1 MEVREQSLAPKGS
14 LKRRLVSGGAWT
26 LANRMLVTV
35 TQLAALALLAR
46 LLSAQDMGVYFLI
59 ANLVAVVTVFA
70 QLGLTQSVVR
80 LVAEALAT
88 NRLGRARAAISKT
101 LLLGSAS
108 AIVVTAMFQL
118 GIGQWLGQTVFQSP
132 LMAALTLWA
141 AIWMLAQTMQRFLD
155 EVFRGLHDLK
165 LAAIFGGMVS
175 GALTVVLLGAMH
187 LIRGSASLEEV
198 LMLQAAAFGAGVVL
212 AALVLKRKIRPLRG
226 EGDIAFSEIM
236 AVSWPLFAASMTNI
250 ILLRADLWI
259 LGMYLPDEEVAVY
272 GAAARIIT
280 VVAIP
285 LVMAS
290 AILAPMIAELNA
302 KGEKARLERVLRAV
316 ATLGGIPA
324 LAVIL
329 CFIIF
334 GQPLLELIYGEEL
347 YRRGW
352 LVLVMLGLAQLVNVW
367 SGVCI
372 QLLMMTGHQKAVM
385 YITLVTSILAIL
397 LALVLVQ
404 PYGIEGVAF
413 AFACGI
419 ALQNVGMVVHSKRK
433 LGVKS
438 YMLANPLALRGL
450 LIDLR
455 ATAAQRRQARAAAIG

>member
-404 PYGIEGVAF
+404 PYGIEGVAL

>member
-1 MEVREQSLAPKGS
+1 MEVREQSLAPRGS

-88 NRLGRARAAISKT
+88 NRLGRARAAINKT

-187 LIRGSASLEEV
+187 LVRGSASLEEV

-236 AVSWPLFAASMTNI
+236 ALSWPLFAASMTNI

-329 CFIIF
+329 CFIVF

-397 LALVLVQ
+397 VALVLVQ

>member
-1 MEVREQSLAPKGS
+1 
-14 LKRRLVSGGAWT
+14 
-26 LANRMLVTV
+26 MLVTV

-226 EGDIAFSEIM
+226 EGDIAFREIM
-236 AVSWPLFAASMTNI
+236 VVSWPLFAASMTNI

-302 KGEKARLERVLRAV
+302 KGERARLERVLRAV

-329 CFIIF
+329 CFIVF

-385 YITLVTSILAIL
+385 YITLMTSILAIL

-450 LIDLR
+450 LVDLR
-455 ATAAQRRQARAAAIG
+455 AAAAQRRQARAAAIG

>member
-1 MEVREQSLAPKGS
+1 
-14 LKRRLVSGGAWT
+14 
-26 LANRMLVTV
+26 MLVTV

-118 GIGQWLGQTVFQSP
+118 GVGQWLGQTVFQSP

-226 EGDIAFSEIM
+226 EGDIAFREIM
-236 AVSWPLFAASMTNI
+236 VVSWPLFAASMTNI

-302 KGEKARLERVLRAV
+302 KGERARLERVLRAV

-329 CFIIF
+329 CFIVF

-385 YITLVTSILAIL
+385 YITLMTSILAIL

-450 LIDLR
+450 LVDLR
-455 ATAAQRRQARAAAIG
+455 AAAAQRRQARAAAIG

>member
-1 MEVREQSLAPKGS
+1 
-14 LKRRLVSGGAWT
+14 
-26 LANRMLVTV
+26 
-35 TQLAALALLAR
+35 
-46 LLSAQDMGVYFLI
+46 
-59 ANLVAVVTVFA
+59 
-70 QLGLTQSVVR
+70 
-80 LVAEALAT
+80 
-88 NRLGRARAAISKT
+88 
-101 LLLGSAS
+101 
-108 AIVVTAMFQL
+108 
-118 GIGQWLGQTVFQSP
+118 
-132 LMAALTLWA
+132 MAALTLWA

-165 LAAIFGGMVS
+165 FAAIFGGMVS

-187 LIRGSASLEEV
+187 LVRGSASLEEV

-236 AVSWPLFAASMTNI
+236 ALSWPLFAASMTNI

-329 CFIIF
+329 CFIVF